1 MSIELFSDKGELG
14 QFASN
19 GGYSDLIAA
28 SQKDSVLKKFFDDAN
43 TEDTSKVASA
53 LKSLKSS
60 DDVEQTAKTL
70 AGLMEDQDLV
80 YISNGTYDKD
90 DEDVEKEDDGD
101 WVTINGNRVLI
112 GADGKPKAGNPK
124 AYGGLDRG
132 GFDRSTKLMRTATM
146 AIIRAREY
154 QKSKNFK
161 ETQRAYM
168 EAYTASISAYKR
180 NQAPRDALEILSKE
194 NGFNLE
200 RYYKDADSKPSKED
214 IQESQKYDVEAKSWA
229 DKLTEGQVE
238 ACEVYSSTEGA
249 NGILDALRG
258 KPSDP
263 EGGSRSGDE
272 IDNYKNAYDNA
283 KSYSKQIDAAIQKG
297 KLSEDTVLYRGTDAS
312 GLKVGQTVTENGY
325 MSTSR
330 DSTVAEDFVGT
341 SGRASAKAAIMIVS
355 APKNSKVGFLSAVS
369 AVPEESE
376 ILFPRGTKYKV
387 DKIDRAHDGAYTVH
401 VKILK

>member
-1 MSIELFSDKGELG
+1 MSLELFNDKGELG
-14 QFASN
+14 QFASS

-28 SQKDSVLKKFFDDAN
+28 SQKDPVLKKFFNDAN
-43 TEDTSKVASA
+43 TEDTSKVVSA

-70 AGLMEDQDLV
+70 ADLMEDQDLV

-101 WVTINGNRVLI
+101 HWVTVNGQHILI

-124 AYGGLDRG
+124 AYG

-154 QKSKNFK
+154 QKVKNFE
-161 ETQRAYM
+161 ETQKAYI
-168 EAYTASISAYKR
+168 EAYKAYVSAYKKH
-180 NQAPRDALEILSKE
+180 QVPWEALEILSKE
-194 NGFNLE
+194 NGFNLK
-200 RYYKDADSKPSKED
+200 RYYKDAESKPNKEA
-214 IQESQKYDVEAKSWA
+214 QESQKYEVEAKSWA
-229 DKLTEGQVE
+229 DKLTDRQVE
-238 ACEVYSSTEGA
+238 ACEIYSSTEGA
-249 NGILDALRG
+249 NGILDAIRG
-258 KPSDP
+258 RPSDP
-263 EGGSRSGDE
+263 EGESRSGDE
-272 IDNYKNAYDNA
+272 VYNYKNAYDNA

-312 GLKVGQTVTENGY
+312 GLKVGQTVTEDGY

-341 SGRASAKAAIMIVS
+341 SGRASAKAAIMMVS

-369 AVPEESE
+369 VVPEESE
-376 ILFPRGTKYKV
+376 VLFPRGTKYKV

-401 VKILK
+401 VTVLK